1 MELRHLR
8 YFVGVAEALSF
19 TKTAKKLHIAAR
31 TTMWCFALLIKV
43 RKIGVEPDN
52 KRLARCANTALTQP
66 RKAKQMNTLNK
77 ETTWNPL
84 REMEEAQN
92 RLHRFFVGGF
102 PITPGGGEIHSLA
115 VADWSPEV
123 DISEDDQ
130 GYLLKADLPEMKKD
144 DVRVTLEDG
153 ILSVSG
159 ERKCQKEDQKKKF
172 HRIERSFGTFR
183 RSFTLPEDA
192 DSTKVTAEFRDG
204 VLKVH
209 LPTTATPK
217 SKAIQVK
224 VA

>member
-1 MELRHLR
+1 
-8 YFVGVAEALSF
+8 
-19 TKTAKKLHIAAR
+19 
-31 TTMWCFALLIKV
+31 
-43 RKIGVEPDN
+43 
-52 KRLARCANTALTQP
+52 
-66 RKAKQMNTLNK
+66 MNTLNK
-77 ETTWNPL
+77 VITWNPL

-92 RLHRFFVGGF
+92 RFNRFFSVGF
-102 PITPGGGEIHSLA
+102 PNRMGSGEIPSLA

-144 DVRVTLEDG
+144 DVRVTVEDG

-159 ERKCQKEDQKKKF
+159 ERKSEKEDQKKKF

-192 DSTKVTAEFRDG
+192 DSTKVTAEFHDG

-209 LPTTATPK
+209 LQTTPIAR
-217 SKAIQVK
+217 SKAIEVK
-224 VA
+224 VK

>member
-1 MELRHLR
+1 
-8 YFVGVAEALSF
+8 
-19 TKTAKKLHIAAR
+19 
-31 TTMWCFALLIKV
+31 
-43 RKIGVEPDN
+43 
-52 KRLARCANTALTQP
+52 
-66 RKAKQMNTLNK
+66 MNTLNK
-77 ETTWNPL
+77 VTPWNPL
-84 REMEEAQN
+84 REMDEAQN
-92 RLHRFFVGGF
+92 RLHRFFLGGF
-102 PITPGGGEIHSLA
+102 PNRIGSGEIHSLA

-123 DISEDDQ
+123 DISEDDH
-130 GYLLKADLPEMKKD
+130 GYQLKADLPEVKKD
-144 DVRVTLEDG
+144 EVRVTVEDG

-159 ERKCQKEDQKKKF
+159 ERKSQKEDQKRKF

-209 LPTTATPK
+209 LPTTTTPK